1 MSAKHGRTS
10 KTGSVEGDLESE
22 GSTADDRLAR
32 LLTRLL
38 AGMDAAAATGA
49 WDRVTEMGEDVLAVD
64 PDNQRA
70 KALVERAQ
78 AEQPLPEGQR
88 AFVSLIFSDI
98 VRSTNLAEKSEPEVV
113 RAVFNLY
120 RQAATE
126 AVHEMDGRILQ
137 FQGDGVV
144 ACFGYPNVHEDDARR
159 AVMAGLGLVER
170 MAEGR
175 TELRRRYGVETEIR
189 VGVHSGTMVV
199 TGLASGAVDASDLVG
214 AAANLTARLQ
224 SEAEPGTVVISSATK
239 HLVEAHFEVVSL
251 GMRSL
256 TGFSRPVEVFHVL
269 RPSHRGSRSDPGH
282 GPAVPLIGRVEQSDE
297 LQSTW
302 DELLE
307 AAARGRPPDRVV
319 ATVRGPAGIGKS
331 RLAAELEE
339 RVRAEGHAVME
350 ASCSPY
356 HTNVA
361 LWPIGRM
368 IEQLVG
374 LYPGQPAHE
383 RLTEVTGRLE
393 AAGLNPFDVVPLL
406 APLLGLDVDERW
418 SPPELDGPALRAET
432 LKALVDWL
440 AHFAR
445 ATPSLLLVE
454 DLHWADPTTVD
465 LLGMM
470 IGERAPG
477 VMVLVTSR
485 QPVAAEWSAGAVDIE
500 LGPLD
505 TDEASTLVAAVA
517 SDAGL
522 DPAQRRLITERGAG
536 VPLFLQELARSAVA
550 ATPGEVLPPRL
561 HELLT
566 ARLRAPGLDLRV
578 AQLAA
583 TLGAV
588 FDERQLA
595 ELAGA
600 PVTGALAQLE
610 GADIIEP
617 VGDAR
622 QAVYRFRHVLMRDAA
637 YETQVLE
644 SRRSTHNRIAELLQ
658 SVANSPGDLAVVAQH
673 HDLAG
678 DPAQAIP
685 AHIAAAQA
693 AQAAASHSEARRL
706 LDRTLEL
713 LATLPEEDERDL
725 TELMVRMLRTISV
738 SSLFG
743 YGYPDVFEDFQ
754 LADRIC
760 RRLTDRTEIMPAQV
774 GIWSY
779 MLVRGDVDGAATV
792 LAPLTNLLDAPET
805 AWFTPE
811 IKSCLGY
818 NAFYRGRLDEA
829 RHWLEEAWAGYL
841 DRPTDATASP
851 FWPLPHD
858 PVPVTAVALACV
870 LGLQGDTAESLE
882 WELRAL
888 AAAEQLVFPF
898 GPFSSAFILTYLAW
912 LRMIT
917 GDAAG
922 ARQFGRRTLAIAEQ
936 CRFDYFSVIG
946 RQYVLVPEPGRPG
959 DADELEQCGAGMELI
974 GHGAFRPAFLGIV
987 ARSHS
992 YAGNLDRALERVGDA
1007 LLGVQ
1012 KSGEWVH
1019 QPDLLRLRAEI
1030 TAATHPERMD
1040 DVAADLT
1047 AAVEVGLKQGSL
1059 VLALRAANGVA
1070 RLPGEVRRPDWRD
1083 VVLSVVDRY
1092 PPSSTSAELAEARAI
1107 LGA

>member
-1 MSAKHGRTS
+1 MDY
-10 KTGSVEGDLESE
+10 GDEL
-22 GSTADDRLAR
+22 GPSTAEDRLAR
-32 LLTRLL
+32 LITRLL
-38 AGMDAAAATGA
+38 AGMDAAAAGGA
-49 WDRVTEMGEDVLAVD
+49 WDRVTEMAEDVLAVD
-64 PDNQRA
+64 PGNQRA
-70 KALVERAQ
+70 AALLERAQ
-78 AEQPLPEGQR
+78 VGQPLPEGQR

-98 VRSTNLAEKSEPEVV
+98 VRSTNLAEKSEPEIV
-113 RAVFNLY
+113 RGVFTLY
-120 RQAATE
+120 REAATE
-126 AVHEMDGRILQ
+126 AIHDLDGRILQ

-170 MAEGR
+170 MADGR
-175 TELRRRYGVETEIR
+175 TELRRRYGIDTEIR
-189 VGVHSGTMVV
+189 VGVHSGTVVV
-199 TGLASGAVDASDLVG
+199 TGLASGAVDASDIVG

-224 SEAEPGTVVISSATK
+224 SQAEPGTVVISSATK
-239 HLVEAHFEVVSL
+239 HLVEAHFDLVSL

-269 RPSHRGSRSDPGH
+269 RPSHAGSRPGPGH
-282 GPAVPLIGRVEQSDE
+282 REAVPLVGRVEQSRE
-297 LQSTW
+297 LQRAW
-302 DELLE
+302 NDLLE
-307 AAARGRPPDRVV
+307 AALRGQPPEQV
-319 ATVRGPAGIGKS
+319 AGVIRGPAGIGKS
-331 RLAAELEE
+331 RLAADLLE

-374 LYPGQPAHE
+374 LYPGQPAEE
-383 RLTEVTGRLE
+383 RLAEVIDRLE
-393 AAGLNPFDVVPLL
+393 AADLDPFEVVPLL
-406 APLLGLDVDERW
+406 APLLALEVDDRW
-418 SPPELDGPALRAET
+418 SPPELDAAALRAKT
-432 LKALVDWL
+432 LTALVDWL
-440 AHFAR
+440 AHIAR

-465 LLGMM
+465 LLGLM
-470 IGERAPG
+470 IGEGAPG

-485 QPVAAEWSAGAVDIE
+485 QPVGAEWSGQALDIE
-500 LGPLD
+500 LGPLAAE
-505 TDEASTLVAAVA
+505 EAATLVAAMA
-517 SDAGL
+517 SDADL
-522 DPAQRRLITERGAG
+522 DPAQCRLITERGAG
-536 VPLFLQELARSAVA
+536 VPLFLQELARSALA

-588 FDERQLA
+588 FDESQLSQ
-595 ELAGA
+595 LAGA
-600 PVTGALAQLE
+600 PVKGALAQLE
-610 GADIIEP
+610 EAAIIEP

-622 QAVYRFRHVLMRDAA
+622 RAAFRFRHVLMRDAA

-658 SVANSPGDLAVVAQH
+658 AEASSPGDLAVVAQH

-678 DPAQAIP
+678 DPARAVP

-693 AQAAASHSEARRL
+693 AQAAASHSEAWRL

-713 LATLPEEDERDL
+713 LESLPEDDERDL

-779 MLVRGDVDGAATV
+779 MLVRGEVDAAAAV
-792 LAPLTNLLDAPET
+792 LEPLTSLLDAAET

-818 NAFYRGRLDEA
+818 NAFYQGRLDEA
-829 RHWLEEAWAGYL
+829 RRWLEEAWAGYAA
-841 DRPTDATASP
+841 RPTEATASP

-870 LGLQGDTAESLE
+870 VGLQGNTGESLE
-882 WELRAL
+882 WEQRAL
-888 AAAEQLVFPF
+888 ATAEQLGFPF

-922 ARQFGRRTLAIAEQ
+922 AREFGRRTLDIAEQ
-936 CRFDYFSVIG
+936 CRFDYFSVIA
-946 RQYVLVPEPGRPG
+946 RQYVLVPEPDHPG
-959 DADELEQCGAGMELI
+959 DADELERCEAGMDLI

-992 YAGNLDRALERVGDA
+992 YGGNPDGALERVGDA

-1019 QPDLLRLRAEI
+1019 QPDLLRLRAAI
-1030 TAATHPERMD
+1030 TATAHPERMD
-1040 DVAADLT
+1040 EVVADLR
-1047 AAVEVGLKQGSL
+1047 AAVDIGLAQGSL
-1059 VLALRAANGVA
+1059 VLALRAANDLA
-1070 RLPGEVRRPDWRD
+1070 RLADDVRGPDWRE

-1092 PPSSTSAELAEARAI
+1092 PAGSTSAELADARAI